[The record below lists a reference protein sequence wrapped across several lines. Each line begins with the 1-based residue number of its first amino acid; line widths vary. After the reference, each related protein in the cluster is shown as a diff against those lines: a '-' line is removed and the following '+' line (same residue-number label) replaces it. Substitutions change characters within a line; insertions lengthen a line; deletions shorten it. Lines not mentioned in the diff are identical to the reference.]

1 MEARQPLP
9 EIHYGACNFLG
20 ALLVNQVSRASDA
33 RHGEAAGDPNSRAMG
48 TSQYRRITARRSNWT
63 I

>member
-1 MEARQPLP
+1 MEPRQPLP

-33 RHGEAAGDPNSRAMG
+33 CHGEAALQSLNRHYVLLLE
-48 TSQYRRITARRSNWT
+48 TSVMRRSSDKKL
-63 I
+63 